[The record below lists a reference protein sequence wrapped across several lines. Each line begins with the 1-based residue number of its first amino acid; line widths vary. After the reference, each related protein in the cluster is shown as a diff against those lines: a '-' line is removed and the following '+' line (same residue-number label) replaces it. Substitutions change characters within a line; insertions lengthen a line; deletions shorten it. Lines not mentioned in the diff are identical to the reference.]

1 MSIALLNT
9 ATNAGAAVASSAQPA
24 ASVQNEARG
33 FALYVGIDEATAAA
47 AGVNLAELVQA
58 LRQTVAQLVPAA
70 AKETFAAVALA
81 PVGTGGRNIDVVRTA
96 LHDPRSLNRLVEA
109 NQEHQAAKG
118 IVVDL
123 TRHKVFFDGQN
134 AELTYKEFEL
144 LNYLI
149 QNEGETITRREL
161 VDAVWADEAEE
172 APNDRTI
179 DVHIRRLRS
188 KIAGY
193 EDIIRTVRGGGY
205 RFDRHPDVLIEA

>member
-1 MSIALLNT
+1 MSIALLNQTT
-9 ATNAGAAVASSAQPA
+9 APA
-24 ASVQNEARG
+24 TTPVQTEARG

-47 AGVNLAELVQA
+47 AGVTLAELVQA
-58 LRQTVAQLVPAA
+58 LRKTVGDLVPDA
-70 AKETFAAVALA
+70 AKETYAAVALA

-96 LHDPRSLNRLVEA
+96 LHDPRSLDRLVEA
-109 NQEHQAAKG
+109 NQEDQAAKG
-118 IVVDL
+118 VVVDL
-123 TRHKVFFDGQN
+123 TRHKIFVDGTN

-149 QNEGETITRREL
+149 QNEGETITRREI
-161 VDAVWADEAEE
+161 VDAIWADEQDD

-179 DVHIRRLRS
+179 DVHIRRLRA
-188 KIAGY
+188 KIEGY

>member
-1 MSIALLNT
+1 MTIALLNNTQT
-9 ATNAGAAVASSAQPA
+9 AAA
-24 ASVQNEARG
+24 NEARG
-33 FALYVGIDEATAAA
+33 FALYVGVDEATAAA

-70 AKETFAAVALA
+70 ASETFAAVALA

-123 TRHKVFFDGQN
+123 TRHKVFVDGQN

-149 QNEGETITRREL
+149 QNEAETITRREL
-161 VDAVWADEAEE
+161 VDAVWSDETDE

>member
-1 MSIALLNT
+1 MSIALLNQT
-9 ATNAGAAVASSAQPA
+9 STPTTTP
-24 ASVQNEARG
+24 VQTEARG

-58 LRQTVAQLVPAA
+58 LRKTVAELVPNA
-70 AKETFAAVALA
+70 AKETYAAVALA

-96 LHDPRSLNRLVEA
+96 LHDPRSLDRLVEA
-109 NQEHQAAKG
+109 NHEDQAAKG
-118 IVVDL
+118 VVIDL
-123 TRHKVFFDGQN
+123 TRHKIFVDGNN
-134 AELTYKEFEL
+134 AEFTFKEFEL

-161 VDAVWADEAEE
+161 VDAIWADDVDDV
-172 APNDRTI
+172 PNDRTI

-188 KIAGY
+188 KIEGY

-205 RFDRHPDVLIEA
+205 RFDRHPDVLIEG

>member
-9 ATNAGAAVASSAQPA
+9 QNTTTPATA
-24 ASVQNEARG
+24 NEARG
-33 FALYVGIDEATAAA
+33 FALYVGIDEATAVA

-58 LRQTVAQLVPAA
+58 LRKTVADLVPAA
-70 AKETFAAVALA
+70 AKETYAAVALA

-118 IVVDL
+118 IVIDL
-123 TRHKVFFDGQN
+123 TRHKVFADGEN

-149 QNEGETITRREL
+149 QNEGETISRREL
-161 VDAVWADEAEE
+161 VDTVWAEDSDE

-179 DVHIRRLRS
+179 DVHIRRLRA

-193 EDIIRTVRGGGY
+193 EDIVRTVRGGGY
-205 RFDRHPDVLIEA
+205 RFDRHPDVLIEG